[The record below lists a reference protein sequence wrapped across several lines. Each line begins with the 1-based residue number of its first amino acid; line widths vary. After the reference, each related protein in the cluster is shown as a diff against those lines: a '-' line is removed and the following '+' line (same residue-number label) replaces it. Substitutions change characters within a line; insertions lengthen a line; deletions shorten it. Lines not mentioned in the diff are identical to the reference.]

1 MYVRFEWDDQKNASN
16 LKKHGVDFETAA
28 RAFLDP
34 HLVIIVDRVVDGE
47 TRWRTIGEVDGGSLL
62 LVIHLYGDDEEDEIE
77 VVRIISA
84 RETTPQERRRYESN
98 L

>member
-1 MYVRFEWDDQKNASN
+1 MRFEWDDQKNESN
-16 LKKHGVDFETAA
+16 LKKHGVDFETSA
-28 RAFLDP
+28 RAFFDP
-34 HLVIIVDRVVDGE
+34 HFVMVVDRVVDGR

-62 LVIHLYGDDEEDEIE
+62 LVVHLYGDDEEDEIE

-84 RETTPQERRRYESN
+84 RETTPLERRRYESS